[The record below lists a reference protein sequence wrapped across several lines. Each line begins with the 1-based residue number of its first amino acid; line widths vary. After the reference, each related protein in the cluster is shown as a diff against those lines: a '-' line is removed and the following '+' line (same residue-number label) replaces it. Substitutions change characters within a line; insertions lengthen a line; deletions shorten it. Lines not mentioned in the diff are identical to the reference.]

1 MSLMLIK
8 EIRFRLLILSNK
20 NKRTFKGLYHVMNTH
35 ILIPAGTH
43 PDENLQM
50 AHPINHLSYF
60 NLHVESLHPK
70 SNSLQISN

>member
-1 MSLMLIK
+1 MSFMPMK
-8 EIRFRLLILSNK
+8 EIRFGLLILGNK
-20 NKRTFKGLYHVMNTH
+20 NKQTFKGLYHVMNTH

-43 PDENLQM
+43 PEENLQM

-70 SNSLQISN
+70 FNSLQISN